1 MHPSTDL
8 ILEKPVSFLN
18 SELKINFKEFF
29 ASLSKAAIAGTMS
42 DTKGAL
48 EYGVDALK
56 EIGVLDSAEQ
66 AAWTLVSTSL
76 MQALTTLA
84 KDYTDLFDSDLDEA
98 ALDDLAERVEYTL
111 NAVVV
116 SIDASFFNRPQDL
129 QLLEDFKSALV
140 FWLNGLGLDDY
151 QAQAFNDRLKGEF
164 IIALHDQWS
173 KSPETYQCIEQQ
185 LNTPFTKATL
195 EERAWRRYDLSL
207 QNLANTRVFGEAF
220 GLRRV
225 YISLRAYYDENSN
238 VKQDREITKVKKIVC
253 DLHTAIHEWVKQFD
267 KNNALRVIS
276 GGPGCGK
283 SSFAKVLAADL
294 AGKHGITVLF
304 IPLHYF
310 NLTDDL
316 IQAVG
321 NFVQGEGLSN
331 PLAKNTQK
339 ERVLLIFD
347 GLDELS
353 MQGKAASDIALQ
365 FIDEL
370 SRMLERYNDNGNSW
384 QAIVTGR
391 DLSVQASESRLRKDK
406 QILQILPYYLSDHEK
421 SAYQDD
427 AKILDTDQRNLWWQ
441 KFGKAKGQPY
451 DAIPDKLA
459 TDHLL
464 PITREPLLNYLL
476 SLSFERKEIEFD
488 DRTSLNNIYYDLL
501 EAVHERQYAGHQH
514 DASKHLRFEDFLEIL
529 EEIALAVWHG
539 NGRTASES
547 YLFSRCEEGGL
558 TPHLENFSEG
568 AKKGVVRLLTA
579 FYFRQFGTETS
590 GDRTFEFTHKSFG
603 EYLTARRIV
612 DAVDNICDEI
622 ARNKKSPRK
631 GWTQQKALEEW
642 IKITGSTA
650 IDSYLFRFIKDEV
663 SRHNLESIQ
672 NWQESF
678 AELLGIV
685 VREGSPMEQIIL
697 PNFPTMLRHSRNA
710 EEALLIIHYTCA
722 LSTKTVLEID
732 WGKETKTNFGTWL
745 KRIQGQRQS
754 HENSVRVLDSCGYLN
769 LKRQILDITDFWGGT
784 YDKTNFNEAAMN
796 KANFGRANLIEA
808 SFRNTQLYDSD
819 FQGAILTNANLQ
831 MADLQN
837 TRFNN
842 ASLYQ
847 ANLTQAKL
855 RYSSLRKANLIR
867 ANFEKAYLTG
877 ADLEEA
883 ELERANFKEATLS
896 RVNLKKTE
904 LKDANFEGANL
915 QGANL
920 EGANLKD
927 ANFKGVNLKNA
938 NLKKTILEKADIS
951 QYIWSESK
959 INKSKKSQLD

>member
-18 SELKINFKEFF
+18 SEAKINFKEFF
-29 ASLSKAAIAGTMS
+29 TSLSKSAIAGTMS

-84 KDYTDLFDSDLDEA
+84 KDYPDLFDSDLDEA

-164 IIALHDQWS
+164 VIALHDQWS

-220 GLRRV
+220 GLRSV
-225 YISLRAYYDENSN
+225 YIPLRAYYDEKSN
-238 VKQDREITKVKKIVC
+238 DKLDREGTKVKKIVC
-253 DLHTAIHEWVKQFD
+253 DLHTAIHDWVKQFD

-276 GGPGCGK
+276 GGPGSGK

-310 NLTDDL
+310 SLTDDL
-316 IQAVG
+316 IQAVS
-321 NFVQGEGLSN
+321 NFIQGEGLSN
-331 PLAKNTQK
+331 PLAKDTQK

-406 QILQILPYYLSDHEK
+406 QILHILPYYLSDQEK
-421 SAYQDD
+421 SVYQDG
-427 AKILDTDQRNLWWQ
+427 AKLLDTDQRNLWWQ
-441 KFGKAKGQPY
+441 KFGNAKGQPY
-451 DAIPDKLA
+451 DAIPDELA

-488 DRTSLNNIYYDLL
+488 DHTSLNNIYYDLL
-501 EAVHERQYAGHQH
+501 KAVHERQYAGHQH
-514 DASKHLRFEDFLEIL
+514 DASKHLHFDDFLEIL

-558 TPHLENFSEG
+558 TRHLENFSEG

-612 DAVDNICDEI
+612 GAVENICDEI
-622 ARNKKSPRK
+622 ARNKASPRK
-631 GWTQQKALEEW
+631 GWTQQKALGEW

-650 IDSYLFRFIKDEV
+650 IDDYLFRFIKDEV
-663 SRHNLESIQ
+663 ARHDLGSTQ
-672 NWQESF
+672 DWQENF

-685 VREGSPMEQIIL
+685 VSEGSPMEQVGL
-697 PNFPTMLRHSRNA
+697 ANFPAMLRHSRNA
-710 EEALLIIHYTCA
+710 EEALLVIHYACA
-722 LSTKTVLEID
+722 LRTKSVLNIN
-732 WGKETKTNFGTWL
+732 WGQKANFGAWL
-745 KRIQGQRQS
+745 KRIQGQRKS
-754 HENSVRVLDSCGYLN
+754 AENSVRVLASSGYLN
-769 LKRQILDITDFWGGT
+769 LSKQHLDVTDFWRGT
-784 YDKTNFNEAAMN
+784 FDNTNFDGSDINKASFGSASLIDASFYEAKLFDIDFQHATLLGVNFKMAQLEN
-796 KANFGRANLIEA
+796 ARFRKSKLVKANFTQANLNGANFTEA
-808 SFRNTQLYDSD
+808 DRTE
-819 FQGAILTNANLQ
+819 ANLQ
-831 MADLQN
+831 MAKLK
-837 TRFNN
+837 N
-842 ASLYQ
+842 AHL
-847 ANLTQAKL
+847 K
-855 RYSSLRKANLIR
+855 K
-867 ANFEKAYLTG
+867 
-877 ADLEEA
+877 ADLSGA
-883 ELERANFKEATLS
+883 H
-896 RVNLKKTE
+896 
-904 LKDANFEGANL
+904 FEGADL

-920 EGANLKD
+920 EKAKLEGTNFKGANLRD
-927 ANFKGVNLKNA
+927 A
-938 NLKKTILEKADIS
+938 NLKGTTLEKENIS
-951 QYIWSESK
+951 QYLWSKSKARESK
-959 INKSKKSQLD
+959 KARISRGE